1 MDWKDSLKIFAE
13 QNNLDPTMLPEDKVD
28 SDTSSESSMI
38 PQQNLEIILEKKG
51 RGGKTAT
58 IIAGFNG
65 TESQIRSVLKQ
76 LQQKIGTGGSARGN
90 EILIQGD
97 QRRKVVDLL
106 HAMGHKVKGNIS

>member
-13 QNNLDPTMLPEDKVD
+13 QNNLDPSTLPEEKVL
-28 SDTSSESSMI
+28 SDTSPASSLI

-58 IIAGFNG
+58 IIAGFKVSEN
-65 TESQIRSVLKQ
+65 QIRSVLKQ

-97 QRRKVVDLL
+97 QRRKVADLL
-106 HAMGHKVKGNIS
+106 RAMGHKIKGNIS